1 MNETAIDDGVLAF
14 GNARALATA
23 PAELEA
29 AE

>member
-1 MNETAIDDGVLAF
+1 MKTGAIDDGVLTF
-14 GNARALATA
+14 GNARAVAAA